1 VINFSFDEFCI
12 HHIPRHE
19 NSQANDLAQGAFGYN
34 VQRKKI
40 QIEAKPMFGG
50 EKILLYTEPNGLTAT
65 LVGLTATQVG

>member
-1 VINFSFDEFCI
+1 MYKE
-12 HHIPRHE
+12 
-19 NSQANDLAQGAFGYN
+19 
-34 VQRKKI
+34 KKI